1 MAWAYPGSRAALLL
15 SRCVSR
21 CAAVSPCIAVV
32 TDIWRT
38 EPGRSQRFTEPLASP
53 TAMGKRAR
61 VNGLEPSMRG
71 QACGRSLVIPADRLL
86 SAVGAALLVSFPARG
101 HSGREQ
107 GQGPY
112 RYCSYAAMV
121 REVSIQPI
129 HAW

>member
-38 EPGRSQRFTEPLASP
+38 ESGPSQRFTEPLASP

-61 VNGLEPSMRG
+61 VNGLEPSMCD

-101 HSGREQ
+101 HSG
-107 GQGPY
+107 
-112 RYCSYAAMV
+112 A
-121 REVSIQPI
+121 
-129 HAW
+129 